1 MQRPPTCTRCYEEEM
16 CASNRDW
23 RIIPIV
29 LKPETN
35 NKECLY
41 CLAFVEQEVASKRL
55 EEIEWQIEILDSRL
69 LDDDARRV
77 EYSLL
82 DALVRL
88 QKQREKEVSKLRPL
102 KIKVLNLTDEAE
114 FVELK
119 RKGKSPHP
127 DFYERML
134 RYVI

>member
-1 MQRPPTCTRCYEEEM
+1 MRT
-16 CASNRDW
+16 SNRDW
-23 RIIPIV
+23 RVIPIV

-35 NKECLY
+35 NRECVY
-41 CLAFVEQEVASKRL
+41 CLAFVEREVALKRL

-77 EYSLL
+77 NYSLL
-82 DALVRL
+82 DALVLL
-88 QKQREKEVSKLRPL
+88 QKQREKEVLKLKPL
-102 KIKVLNLTDEAE
+102 RVKVLNLADEAE
-114 FVELK
+114 FAELK
-119 RKGKSPHP
+119 RKGKSPHS